1 MPLRPMGREQ
11 MWMLPPT
18 LDELLPLDHPARFVA
33 EFVDALDRD
42 AWAELGVDIEGD
54 SMGAPAYHP
63 RALLSVWLYGFMTG
77 VRSCRKLE
85 VACRDQIPYL
95 WLTGWQHPDHNALWR
110 FYKRHRQAMRKLFER
125 TVSTAVTMELVD
137 LAVQAVDGTKVAAN
151 ASVNRSY
158 DAEGLRGLLDRLERA
173 IADLEAQNEAGEEA
187 AVARLPEKLADKE
200 VLREQVRQA
209 MAELASQKRHRRIN
223 LTDPDMKGRH
233 GIIMAG
239 YNAQAMVSATKA
251 EEGSSGMLVTAVDVV
266 DAANDNAL
274 LAPMM
279 EQAEET
285 TGTKSQM
292 TLADA
297 GYFAASHLAE
307 CDRRGQQVVVS
318 EARKRFLAEPYHKD
332 RFTYDEHSDSFRC
345 PQGQTLAFVRIQHAN
360 GVPLRLYRGFRCCL
374 SSMPGLQ
381 SLYQSQRDWAK
392 PGHRAARRSPT
403 WPSRLDVHL
412 SSQRSLRAEKVT
424 RRAGLRNHQG
434 ATGSTEVPAARPRQ
448 RGGRVDH
455 VGHNLQPA
463 HSMAGVERFTLVQ
476 PSISRSEALCCLM
489 NRGDNTDQSPPV
501 ILHPILVSKRTCLQV
516 SF

>member
-77 VRSCRKLE
+77 VRSCRKLDA
-85 VACRDQIPYL
+85 ACRDQIPYL
-95 WLTGWQHPDHNALWR
+95 WLTGWQHPDHNTLWR
-110 FYKRHRQAMRKLFER
+110 FYKGHRQAMRKLFER
-125 TVSTAVTMELVD
+125 TVRTAVAMKLVD
-137 LAVQAVDGTKVAAN
+137 LAVQAVDGTKVVAN
-151 ASVNRSY
+151 ASVNRSC

-173 IADLEAQNEAGEEA
+173 ITDLETQNEAGEEA

-200 VLREQVRQA
+200 VLREQVKHA
-209 MAELASQKRHRRIN
+209 MADLASQKRHRRIN
-223 LTDPDMKGRH
+223 LTDPEARLMKGRQ
-233 GIIMAG
+233 GIVAG
-239 YNAQAMVSATKA
+239 YNAQAMVSPMETDGGAT
-251 EEGSSGMLVTAVDVV
+251 SMLVTAVDVV

-274 LAPMM
+274 LVPMM

-307 CDRRGQQVVVS
+307 CDRRGQKVVVS
-318 EARKRFLAEPYHKD
+318 EARQRFLEDPYHKD
-332 RFTYDEHSDSFRC
+332 RFTYDEQSDSFRC

-360 GVPLRLYRGFRCCL
+360 GVPLRLYRAARAVCQACPAFRACTKA
-374 SSMPGLQ
+374 GEIGR
-381 SLYQSQRDWAK
+381 SLAIGPHDAVLRR
-392 PGHRAARRSPT
+392 HRAWMSTWAAKEAYRLRKQLVEPVFGIIKEQQGARRFLLRGLANVAAEWT
-403 WPSRLDVHL
+403 MLVTAFNLRTLYRVW
-412 SSQRSLRAEKVT
+412 SSSL
-424 RRAGLRNHQG
+424 H
-434 ATGSTEVPAARPRQ
+434 
-448 RGGRVDH
+448 
-455 VGHNLQPA
+455 LQP
-463 HSMAGVERFTLVQ
+463 ST
-476 PSISRSEALCCLM
+476 
-489 NRGDNTDQSPPV
+489 
-501 ILHPILVSKRTCLQV
+501 
-516 SF
+516 

>member
-85 VACRDQIPYL
+85 AACRDQIPYL
-95 WLTGWQHPDHNALWR
+95 WLTGWQHPDHNTLWR
-110 FYKRHRQAMRKLFER
+110 FYKGHRQAMRKLFER
-125 TVSTAVTMELVD
+125 TVRTAVAMKLVD
-137 LAVQAVDGTKVAAN
+137 LAVQAVDGTKVVAN

-158 DAEGLRGLLDRLERA
+158 DGEGLRGLLDRLERA
-173 IADLEAQNEAGEEA
+173 ITDLEAQNEAGEEA

-200 VLREQVRQA
+200 VLREQVKHA
-209 MAELASQKRHRRIN
+209 MADLLSQKRHRRIN
-223 LTDPDMKGRH
+223 LTDPEARLMKGRQ
-233 GIIMAG
+233 GIVAG
-239 YNAQAMVSATKA
+239 YNAQAMVSPMETDGGAT
-251 EEGSSGMLVTAVDVV
+251 SMLVTAVDVV

-274 LAPMM
+274 LVPMM

-297 GYFAASHLAE
+297 GYFAANHLAE
-307 CDRRGQQVVVS
+307 CDRRGQKVVVS
-318 EARKRFLAEPYHKD
+318 EARQRFLEDPYHKD

-345 PQGQTLAFVRIQHAN
+345 PQGQRLAFVRIQHAN
-360 GVPLRLYRGFRCCL
+360 GVPLRLYRAAGAVCQACPAFRACTRAKEI
-374 SSMPGLQ
+374 GR
-381 SLYQSQRDWAK
+381 SLAIGPHDEALRR
-392 PGHRAARRSPT
+392 HRSWMSTSAAQEAYRLRKQLVEPAFGIIKEQQGARRFLLRGLANVAAEWT
-403 WPSRLDVHL
+403 MLATAFNLRTLYRVW
-412 SSQRSLRAEKVT
+412 SS
-424 RRAGLRNHQG
+424 
-434 ATGSTEVPAARPRQ
+434 
-448 RGGRVDH
+448 
-455 VGHNLQPA
+455 
-463 HSMAGVERFTLVQ
+463 
-476 PSISRSEALCCLM
+476 SRSFSHTFHGPKPC
-489 NRGDNTDQSPPV
+489 PV
-501 ILHPILVSKRTCLQV
+501 S
-516 SF
+516 